1 MPWVPDGAVGWAG
14 GVTGAVGWAGGV
26 TGAVGLAGF
35 TGLTGVVGL
44 AGTDVEVGAPLVAG
58 AVLEWP
64 CHRASAW
71 PAPPGRGLR
80 PWCRLGAD
88 NTVEGIE
95 ERGGFLGD
103 PVPTG
108 Q

>member
-1 MPWVPDGAVGWAG
+1 MPWVPDGAVGWAGGVTGAVGWAG

-35 TGLTGVVGL
+35 TGLTGVMGL

-64 CHRASAW
+64 CHRASASATKVTATAV
-71 PAPPGRGLR
+71 PMTRVQMRNQDG
-80 PWCRLGAD
+80 
-88 NTVEGIE
+88 
-95 ERGGFLGD
+95 
-103 PVPTG
+103 PVG
-108 Q
+108 C